1 MYTILNWSLQPSC
14 SNTIKVLTGA
24 YVYNF
29 ELIIAALTAPQFHAK
44 GCPGLKPSAPF
55 YLLSIPISYL
65 PTFIQKREH
74 HDLLK
79 QVVNYCYIKHLVN
92 WPLMKGWWIS
102 HLDSF
107 RKFWTYNLTTCAS
120 YNNTRSPSVVYG
132 DEHIQEGAA
141 ALCRGCQL
149 LQAPSM
155 F

>member
-1 MYTILNWSLQPSC
+1 MLGNLKMLAHYKYYNKYFKYFILIFKSFLNLFLC

-65 PTFIQKREH
+65 PTFIQKRDLKH

-79 QVVNYCYIKHLVN
+79 QVVHYCYINQLVN
-92 WPLMKGWWIS
+92 WPLMKG
-102 HLDSF
+102 
-107 RKFWTYNLTTCAS
+107 
-120 YNNTRSPSVVYG
+120 
-132 DEHIQEGAA
+132 
-141 ALCRGCQL
+141 
-149 LQAPSM
+149 
-155 F
+155 